1 MATILELAELSA
13 AVYGDH
19 PIPSGWS
26 VLTSSTQ
33 INPAWAIDGYYGVAY
48 QNATTGEIVIANRGT
63 DLKNFSNLTN
73 LLNLESDVLLL
84 E

>member
-1 MATILELAELSA
+1 MAMATILELSELSA

-26 VLTSSTQ
+26 VLASSTTQ
-33 INPAWAIDGYYGVAY
+33 AGYYGVAY